1 MNGRGMQQHA
11 PLFLPVS
18 FLGFFKTVAANSRN
32 QQDRN
37 RRNQQTVNFKNI
49 GLLKAYTKL

>member
-1 MNGRGMQQHA
+1 MAGACNNMPRFFG
-11 PLFLPVS
+11 PFF

-37 RRNQQTVNFKNI
+37 RRNQQTANIKNI
-49 GLLKAYTKL
+49 GLLKAYKKL

>member
-1 MNGRGMQQHA
+1 MQQHA
-11 PLFLPVS
+11 PFFWPVF

-37 RRNQQTVNFKNI
+37 RRNQQMANFKNI
-49 GLLKAYTKL
+49 GLLNAYTKL

>member
-1 MNGRGMQQHA
+1 MAGACNNMPRCFC
-11 PLFLPVS
+11 PF

-32 QQDRN
+32 QQTAN
-37 RRNQQTVNFKNI
+37 IKNI

>member
-1 MNGRGMQQHA
+1 MAGACNNMPR
-11 PLFLPVS
+11 FLARF

-37 RRNQQTVNFKNI
+37 RRNQQTANIKNI